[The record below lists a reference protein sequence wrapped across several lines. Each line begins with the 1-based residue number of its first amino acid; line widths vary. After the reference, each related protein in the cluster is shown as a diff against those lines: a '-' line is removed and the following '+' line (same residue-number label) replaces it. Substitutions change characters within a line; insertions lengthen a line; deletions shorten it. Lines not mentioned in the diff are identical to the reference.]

1 MAKRSLSAQEMID
14 ILEDIARNGANG
26 AARIAAIKTLREIE
40 ASDQEPA
47 GEFADLYAVDNP
59 GRLKVKKAS

>member
-1 MAKRSLSAQEMID
+1 MAERTLSDQEMID

-26 AARIAAIKTLREIE
+26 AARIAAIKTLREI
-40 ASDQEPA
+40 DA
-47 GEFADLYAVDNP
+47 GEKPVKDGFAGLYEVDNP